1 MGPPIILP
9 KQVNEGEL
17 EALLESRRS
26 TRVFSDKPV
35 QLEDLAS
42 VLQSCRVVNK
52 PGCDERRTYPS
63 GEARFPI
70 DIYVFSFRIN
80 NLDNDAYRYN
90 IRNSALEPLCVDKET
105 LRMNQRQ
112 IISPD
117 IENPAATLMFTSVLS
132 RLGLTHGL
140 HAYRDMCIEAGH
152 MGQNVHLRCVELGLG
167 SCSVSGFSEETVCAI
182 LNFSSHELPFYAIS
196 LGRRKR

>member
-1 MGPPIILP
+1 MSSPIILS
-9 KQVNEGEL
+9 KQMNEGEL
-17 EALLESRRS
+17 EALLELRRS
-26 TRVFSDKPV
+26 TRVFSDKFV
-35 QLEDLAS
+35 QLEELAS

-52 PGCDERRTYPS
+52 QGYDERRTYPS

-80 NLDNDAYRYN
+80 NLDNGAYKYN
-90 IRNSALEPLCVDKET
+90 IKNSALEPLRVNKET
-105 LRMNQRQ
+105 LRVNQRE

-132 RLGLTHGL
+132 RLGSTWGL

-152 MGQNVHLRCVELGLG
+152 MGQNVHLRCVELGIG
-167 SCSVSGFSEETVCAI
+167 SCSVSGFSEETVRAI
-182 LNFSSHELPFYAIS
+182 LNLSSHELPFYAIS
-196 LGRRKR
+196 LGWGKR